1 MGSITLN
8 FANDL
13 NVSLQKNTD
22 DAVFFQDTSNNIYQ
36 IGNCTDI
43 TNNSITCNI
52 ADNALRPTAGDFIFF
67 AKNREI
73 NTSGLLGYYAE
84 VDVEVTSN
92 QFKEL
97 FAVNTEVSLSS

>member
-13 NVSLQKNTD
+13 NVSLQKNTGD
-22 DAVFFQDTSNNIYQ
+22 TVFFQDGSNNIYE
-36 IGNCTDI
+36 IGSCTNI
-43 TNNSITCNI
+43 TGTAITCNI
-52 ADNALRPTAGDFIFF
+52 EDSALRPTAGDFIFF

-84 VDVEVTSN
+84 IDVEVTSN

-97 FAVNTEVSLSS
+97 FAVNSEVSLSS